1 MKKYLLA
8 LCFVFSAALAAEE
21 TYVTVNKTY
30 SMDRASRGD
39 VLTIFKRHA
48 LAKAG
53 RQLPSLLSGSES
65 VNNGQYSEELK
76 SYSASILQY
85 ELIHESINKEENT
98 IELTG
103 RVTFDS
109 EKALRTL
116 KRIKDGIDSQRKSEA
131 FEELSRELE
140 EGKIRELT
148 ELFIKRAKAY
158 EEAYSAD
165 TLAPGSDAYLVRKR
179 IAQERILSE
188 AMKDVYLKY
197 LLPAIKA
204 AKENRQT
211 EAINNTRV
219 DGKPL
224 PQYVI
229 QIVTNVP
236 LVTGAETLIETQDK
250 ITWRDELKAVLAPY
264 QKHWPFITVGLIT
277 QRMQVCA
284 GSAGLMDD
292 DKFPGYAAVRP
303 DFDTTTMRRRIGKLY
318 VQDATTNILNSKKA
332 MLGICLSR

>member
-8 LCFVFSAALAAEE
+8 LCFVFSASSTAEV
-21 TYVTVNKTY
+21 TSVTVTKTY

-39 VLTIFKRHA
+39 VLTIFKHHA

-53 RQLPSLLSGSES
+53 KQLPILLSGSES

-85 ELIHESINKEENT
+85 ELTHESINKEENT

-109 EKALRTL
+109 EEALRTL
-116 KRIKDGIDSQRKSEA
+116 QRIKDGIDSQRKSEA

-140 EGKIRELT
+140 QGKIRELT

-165 TLAPGSDAYLVRKR
+165 ALAPGSDAYIVRRR

-188 AMKDVYLKY
+188 AMKDVYIKY

-204 AKENRQT
+204 AKNSHET
-211 EAINNTRV
+211 GAINNLRV

-224 PQYVI
+224 PRYVI
-229 QIVTNVP
+229 EIDTDVP
-236 LVTGAETLIETQDK
+236 LVPGAEKLVDSQSK
-250 ITWRDELKAVLAPY
+250 ITWRNELNIILEPY
-264 QKHWPFITVGLIT
+264 SARWPFITVELIA

-284 GSAGLMDD
+284 GSAGTMDN
-292 DKFPGYAAVRP
+292 DKFPGFKAIRP
-303 DFDTTTMRRRIGKLY
+303 DFDTETLRRSTGKLY
-318 VQDATTNILNSKKA
+318 IQDATANPLNSEKD